1 MLQGRDR
8 GRRLLLAGQM
18 REKNLGVREVGR
30 HFDRGHRDHAD
41 AGILDVKPQQIGKLA
56 LDLIADALR
65 ALRVLFHRHYKSN
78 AVK

>member
-1 MLQGRDR
+1 
-8 GRRLLLAGQM
+8 M

-30 HFDRGHRDHAD
+30 HFDRGDRDHAN

-65 ALRVLFHRHYKSN
+65 AL
-78 AVK
+78 